1 MRDTKGFT
9 LIELLIVVAIILII
23 AAIAIPNLMTS
34 FIRANESHAVDRLK
48 RYAEA
53 QQTFKRDGLGRIPAN
68 ASPADGYAVDYRTLY
83 YGVRTPQAEAA
94 DPAPLALLPKN
105 FADAAVG
112 PTLTGTS
119 PSGVEYGEQ
128 KAEQGYLYLNPAL
141 PGGMSAEVFY
151 ADNFALVAVPE
162 LANKTGDHMYF
173 ISADG
178 SIWRRLLDKGTPF
191 TSAVDNPIPLID
203 PTGWEPY

>member
-53 QQTFKRDGLGRIPAN
+53 QQTFKREGLGRIPAN
-68 ASPADGYAVDYRTLY
+68 ASPADGYAADYRVLY
-83 YGVRTPQAEAA
+83 YGVRAPQAESA
-94 DPAPLALLPKN
+94 DPAPLALIPKN

-112 PTLTGTS
+112 PRLTGVS
-119 PSGVEYGEQ
+119 PSGVEYGDQ
-128 KAEQGYLYLNPAL
+128 KAEQGYLYLNPGL
-141 PGGMSAEVFY
+141 PGGIPAGEFY
-151 ADNFALVAVPE
+151 TDTFALVAVPE
-162 LANKTGDHMYF
+162 LANKTGDHMYY
-173 ISADG
+173 ISSDG
-178 SIWRRLLDKGTPF
+178 SIWRRLLEKGMPF
-191 TSAVDNPIPLID
+191 TTAAEYPTPLID
-203 PTGWEPY
+203 PSGWEPY